1 MRGRFQ
7 VAIVTFVAAA
17 VSVPSPAAA
26 SEPTVVSTAAVG
38 TALRVVLSDGSVKQG
53 AELAGAVLVFNINGI
68 PVRVRIASVTPDPK
82 DKTGSV
88 LLHDFRVEPTGKP
101 LCGPDPDGKQLGFP
115 LAGRTAADGRLLESE
130 PDVFELICIAGVQG
144 KCVRFG
150 YHPWRTTADGKP
162 LRAYFDA
169 CTRLMRAD
177 YCGDGRPW
185 TRTGTSVDVWDDLG
199 IQKSD
204 SGDDAKYSFEAGWS
218 PAGAVC
224 VARTRIPENITLDK
238 LKEVC
243 PRLAAGATCDE
254 TSARAAGAL
263 LFNRSR

>member
-1 MRGRFQ
+1 MRNAFKA
-7 VAIVTFVAAA
+7 VLVTFVAAA
-17 VSVPSPAAA
+17 VSVLSPAAA
-26 SEPTVVSTAAVG
+26 SEPTVVNIAAVG
-38 TALRVVLSDGSVKQG
+38 TAFRVTLSDGTIRQG
-53 AELAGAVLVFNINGI
+53 AELAGAVLVFNINGV
-68 PVRVRIASVTPDPK
+68 PLRVRIAAVTPDPK

-88 LLHDFRVEPTGKP
+88 LLHDFRVEPTGRP
-101 LCGPDPDGKQLGFP
+101 LCGPDPDGKRLGFP
-115 LAGRTAADGRLLESE
+115 LAGRTGADGRLIETK
-130 PDVFELICIAGVQG
+130 PDLFDLVCTSGVQG

-150 YHPWRTTADGKP
+150 YHPWRTTADARP

-199 IQKSD
+199 MQKSET
-204 SGDDAKYSFEAGWS
+204 GDDARYSFEAGWS

-238 LKEVC
+238 LKEYC
-243 PRLAAGATCDE
+243 PRLAVAAKCDAA
-254 TSARAAGAL
+254 SARAGGAL